1 MKSSIAL
8 IVALVALCGGEAFAQ
23 QARVTASGGE
33 VASSRVLRRDPGRL
47 APTIPSVT
55 RELRARLRVT
65 GDSAQRIALDD
76 FDWRGRVRSVEVGEQ
91 DSRLFWDV
99 RIVPDTT
106 RRTIV
111 RYRIDATS
119 GGILDI
125 REFIG
130 VRGPARNPPL

>member
-1 MKSSIAL
+1 MKTSITL
-8 IVALVALCGGEAFAQ
+8 VVALVTFGGGEAFAQ
-23 QARVTASGGE
+23 RPRVTTSGGE

-47 APTIPSVT
+47 AHAIPSVT
-55 RELRARLRVT
+55 PELRARLRVT

-99 RIVPDTT
+99 RIVPDST

-125 REFIG
+125 REFTG
-130 VRGPARNPPL
+130 VRGLARNPPF